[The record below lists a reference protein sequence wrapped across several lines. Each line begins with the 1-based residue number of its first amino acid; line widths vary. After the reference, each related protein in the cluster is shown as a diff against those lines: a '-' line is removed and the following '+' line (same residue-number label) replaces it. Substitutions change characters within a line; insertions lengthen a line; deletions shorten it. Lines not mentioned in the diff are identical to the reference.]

1 MKKATTMYRTID
13 AKVYDCKGI
22 LYPVGGQE
30 TIAEKSIEV
39 LYAKDFHI
47 DGSGI
52 TLSDGSPFYPA
63 LINAV
68 RKVTYKCTMTEADFV
83 KNADKVDSRFV
94 NGRTRMVTRSV
105 SAYTATCLCYD
116 MEKQTM
122 VNSQFALPEDRG
134 SEKNLSYLKK
144 YNEIPGKFIIATVLN
159 VTETEGIYAMTEKK
173 FFELSDKEEVTE

>member
-1 MKKATTMYRTID
+1 MKKAVTMYRSIT
-13 AKVYDCKGI
+13 ATQFYTKGI
-22 LYPVGGQE
+22 FCPNEGE
-30 TIAEKSIEV
+30 ATIKNMTV
-39 LYAKDFHI
+39 QFLYAKDFI
-47 DGSGI
+47 LDGNGI
-52 TLSDGSPFYPA
+52 AIEGGQYYPA
-63 LINAV
+63 IVYGSKDVN
-68 RKVTYKCTMTEADFV
+68 YKCTMTEADFV

-122 VNSQFALPEDRG
+122 INSAFSIPEDRG
-134 SEKNLSYLKK
+134 SEKNLTYLKK

-173 FFELSDKEEVTE
+173 FFELSVKEEITE